1 MTTNAGSEKQS
12 AVTGF
17 STGAEDNASMRVEK
31 ALERFL
37 RPEFLN
43 RVDEI
48 ITFRHLDK
56 SDFKKIASIMI
67 RKLSDHL
74 IEKGIVLKVTPAVY
88 DHIAQYSFSEKY
100 GARNMRRYIEKEI
113 EDKIANIIIDSFPSK
128 VSAVS
133 IGVKNAEL
141 KFDSI

>member
-1 MTTNAGSEKQS
+1 
-12 AVTGF
+12 
-17 STGAEDNASMRVEK
+17 
-31 ALERFL
+31 
-37 RPEFLN
+37 
-43 RVDEI
+43 
-48 ITFRHLDK
+48 
-56 SDFKKIASIMI
+56 MI